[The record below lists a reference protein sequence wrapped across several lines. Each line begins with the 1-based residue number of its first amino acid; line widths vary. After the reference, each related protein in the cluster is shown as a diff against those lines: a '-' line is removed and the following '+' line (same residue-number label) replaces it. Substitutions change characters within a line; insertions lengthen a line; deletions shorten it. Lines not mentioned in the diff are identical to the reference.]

1 MLRETRGKLMKQNKT
16 DMKPNVCSAVSIKP
30 WLRQQCTWAL
40 ELNRADPMLN
50 LVDEEI
56 LT

>member
-16 DMKPNVCSAVSIKP
+16 DMKPDVCSAV
-30 WLRQQCTWAL
+30 LRQQCTWAL
-40 ELNRADPMLN
+40 ELNRADPMLT